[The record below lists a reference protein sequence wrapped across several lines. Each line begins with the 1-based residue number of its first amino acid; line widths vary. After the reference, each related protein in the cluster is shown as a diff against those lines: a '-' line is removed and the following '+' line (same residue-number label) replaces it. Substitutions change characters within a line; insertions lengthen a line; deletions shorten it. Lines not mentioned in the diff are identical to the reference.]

1 MSEQKFKGLS
11 QEDLE
16 KAAGLDSLRAE
27 TASKTKVLT
36 EEELRKA
43 AGLDTLK
50 TDSEAFPNSGIPVT
64 QVTAAVYPGTDQRN
78 KPVPSG
84 IAVQIPVSDQKA
96 DSPAGAVDSAAAS
109 INKTGRAAALTGR
122 PDGAAA
128 PMSRPDS
135 IAVPLNRPDG
145 GIASMSRPDSAAA
158 PMSRPDS
165 IAVPQNR
172 SDSGIASY
180 GIPRGG
186 SASSGSA
193 GIGQVGF
200 VGNAAANTG
209 NSVNDRKSKLK
220 INKTPEIL
228 DRIPLLG
235 VLYRAVVELHIG
247 VLIWIIINTCV
258 FCCVGVLIMNDRVQ
272 GILFG
277 IFVYLVSMI
286 IATSPAGERMLRKQA
301 DCHRLMDPLI
311 LKRLEPIFDRIYR
324 QARELSPQISKDITL
339 YISDDTFANA
349 FACGRRTICITRGL
363 LDLSDD
369 QIEGILAHEFGHL
382 AARDT
387 DESLAIMVGNVFV
400 AGTLTIIGTCLY
412 FICKIAA
419 SRDDG
424 DGMEKLGF
432 LLKIFVASTLVYL
445 WTRLGMLF
453 SLRASRQE
461 EYRAD
466 HYGWVLGKEEG
477 LISGLAALDRG
488 DAPSGVWKAISST
501 HPDTADRIMRLRS
514 YGQETA

>member
-193 GIGQVGF
+193 GIGQAGF

-286 IATSPAGERMLRKQA
+286 IATSPAGERMLRK
-301 DCHRLMDPLI
+301 
-311 LKRLEPIFDRIYR
+311 
-324 QARELSPQISKDITL
+324 LSPQISKDITL

>member
-135 IAVPLNRPDG
+135 IAVP
-145 GIASMSRPDSAAA
+145 
-158 PMSRPDS
+158 
-165 IAVPQNR
+165 QNR

-193 GIGQVGF
+193 GIGQAGF